1 MADILDFN
9 DTINGEITI
18 WSNPIDPK
26 PKCGCRHP
34 TKKRTSWTV
43 PNPTQRFFNGLFSMV
58 RNHSQGYC
66 NRDQMFFFFIYK
78 YELMILCF
86 YRHLGSNVATLIGL
100 ILSLKE
106 IMHTTR

>member
-18 WSNPIDPK
+18 WSNPTDPK

-43 PNPTQRFFNGLFSMV
+43 PNPTQRFFNGLFSMTLGIKCSYFDWIDPKLEGDYA
-58 RNHSQGYC
+58 H
-66 NRDQMFFFFIYK
+66 YK
-78 YELMILCF
+78 TTLYEMGKGPNGNI
-86 YRHLGSNVATLIGL
+86 VV
-100 ILSLKE
+100 LKGW
-106 IMHTTR
+106 RQN